1 MSNSIYFHT
10 GNNPAPIEKE
20 FHQKHKINTK
30 YGGNFYFNKTV
41 ISKDYLFDGIIHLNK
56 NSYSTKKINP
66 DTIIN
71 FNDLSL
77 GDAVVHQKHGIGRFV
92 SIDNIEVSNRI
103 REFIR
108 LIYRGNDKLL
118 LPIEN
123 LNFISRYGFDD
134 SSLLLDK
141 LGTND
146 WLLRKTSVKKKLLM
160 IGKEIELEISYF

>member
-1 MSNSIYFHT
+1 MPPAILSLLYTGFENSIPPLYV
-10 GNNPAPIEKE
+10 
-20 FHQKHKINTK
+20 
-30 YGGNFYFNKTV
+30 NFSNA
-41 ISKDYLFDGIIHLNK
+41 LLNK
-56 NSYSTKKINP
+56 NSYSTKKSNL

-123 LNFISRYGFDD
+123 LNFITRYGFDD
-134 SSLLLDK
+134 SS
-141 LGTND
+141 NS
-146 WLLRKTSVKKKLLM
+146 R
-160 IGKEIELEISYF
+160 